1 MEWLT
6 NSKLWVEIYDDTEF
20 CFTEGGTL
28 TIKRFQALRYACKHG
43 VGALM
48 KIFVFVEASG
58 WHKEAML
65 AIW

>member
-20 CFTEGGTL
+20 CVMEGGTL